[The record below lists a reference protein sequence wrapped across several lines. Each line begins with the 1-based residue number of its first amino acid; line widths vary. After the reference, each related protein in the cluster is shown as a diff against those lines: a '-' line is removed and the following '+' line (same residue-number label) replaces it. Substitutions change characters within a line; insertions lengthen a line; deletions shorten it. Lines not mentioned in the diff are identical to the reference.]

1 MPKNEGY
8 IMATRVENN
17 FLKQQGYEEQD
28 QKKIWFNSLQ
38 FQPTIVSSL
47 ILVGIVLQ
55 SPTLFLII
63 SAVLWINVLIPSA
76 NPFENFYNKYIAPQ
90 SDKNR
95 VPPAPGPRR
104 FAQAMAAVFTL
115 VSGVG
120 LLTGL
125 TTLAYVMQGLLV
137 IAFGALIFGKFCLGS
152 YIYHLL
158 QGKTSFANGTC
169 PWS

>member
-1 MPKNEGY
+1 
-8 IMATRVENN
+8 MATRIENN

-63 SAVLWINVLIPSA
+63 SAILWINVLFPSA
-76 NPFENFYNKYIAPQ
+76 NPFENFYNAYIAPK

-104 FAQAMAAVFTL
+104 FAQGMAAVFTL

-125 TTLAYVMQGLLV
+125 TTLAYVMLGFLV
-137 IAFGALIFGKFCLGS
+137 IAFATLIFGKFCLGS